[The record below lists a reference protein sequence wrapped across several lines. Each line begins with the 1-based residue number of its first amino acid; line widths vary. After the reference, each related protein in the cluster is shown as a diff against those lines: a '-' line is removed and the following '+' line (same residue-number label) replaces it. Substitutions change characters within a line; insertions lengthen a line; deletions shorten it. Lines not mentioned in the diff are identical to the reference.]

1 MPLDHAAVTAL
12 TDRLRTEVEDG
23 LLVSAQLALG
33 LHGEIVH
40 AECFGASTPSTRYV
54 IFSATKPFVAAAV
67 WQLISEGLLRTDD
80 RVVDHLPFLGQD
92 APTAADMA
100 TVTLE
105 QVMLHTAGFPYAP
118 LGPGRWETTEQR
130 RAAMA
135 RWRLSWQPGTRFEY
149 HPTSAHWVLA
159 ELVHTVTGQDHR
171 DVVHE
176 RVTRPLGLPR
186 ILGIPTDAQEDIAE
200 LQAVGA
206 PATPDELEATFGVRE
221 LPGGEVTAETL
232 LGFNDPTARAVGVPG
247 GGGIARAVDVAAFYQ
262 ALLHNPGGLWDPA
275 LLADVTGV
283 VRNHLPDP
291 LTRTPAN
298 RSLGLILAGDDGRS
312 HFRGMGRTVSPGAF
326 GHNGA
331 KGQLAFADPAT
342 GLSVAVLTN
351 GLDLNEVRQ
360 PRRDSALASLAALC
374 ATA

>member
-12 TDRLRTEVEDG
+12 VDRLRTEVEDG
-23 LLVSAQLALG
+23 LLISAQLALG
-33 LHGEIVH
+33 LDGQIVH
-40 AECFGASTPSTRYV
+40 EETFGAATPDTRYV

-67 WQLISEGLLRTDD
+67 WQLITEGRLRPED
-80 RVVDHLPFLGQD
+80 RIVEHLPFLGQD
-92 APTAADMA
+92 AETAADMA

-118 LGPGRWETTEQR
+118 LGPGKWETTEQR

-159 ELVHTVTGQDHR
+159 ELLHTVTGSDHR

-176 RVTRPLGLPR
+176 RVTGPLGLPR
-186 ILGIPTDAQEDIAE
+186 ILGIPVDAQDGIAE
-200 LQAVGA
+200 LHTVGA
-206 PATPDELEATFGVRE
+206 PATPDELEAAFGVRA
-221 LPGGEVTAETL
+221 LPGGEVTAEAL
-232 LGFNDPTARAVGVPG
+232 LGFNDPIARAVGVPG

-262 ALLHNPGGLWDPA
+262 ALLHDPAGLWDPQ
-275 LLADVTGV
+275 LRADVTGV
-283 VRNHLPDP
+283 VRNRLPDP

-312 HFRGMGRTVSPGAF
+312 HFRGMGRTVSPAAF

-351 GLDLNEVRQ
+351 GLDLHEVRQ
-360 PRRDSALASLAALC
+360 PRRDSALASLAGRC